1 MSDTHFKF
9 TDTALRS
16 VGKYIRRCC
25 GMEAAA
31 KIVRLVQQRGIIVYG
46 TIH

>member
-9 TDTALRS
+9 TEMALRS
-16 VGKYIRRCC
+16 VGKPCF
-25 GMEAAA
+25 GMEAAF
-31 KIVRLVQQRGIIVYG
+31 KIVRLVDHRDIIVYG